1 MVGCK
6 YNQGYI
12 NKKRACTE
20 LIDTWWD
27 VNVFRD
33 VMEYGGYIELI
44 DTWWDVN
51 EAQKKVNTRQAEEL
65 IDTWWD
71 VNL

>member
-44 DTWWDVN
+44 DTQWDVN
-51 EAQKKVNTRQAEEL
+51 NNEYENDYISLEINRYIVGCKLT
-65 IDTWWD
+65 
-71 VNL
+71 